1 MNYQKIKKIND
12 KIKLVTDKLAIESDY
27 IKKQILVLQI
37 KKLTIEKQIERLK

>member
-27 IKKQILVLQI
+27 IKKQILALQI